1 MLCKVSLRMTHQN
14 AAPLTVAVVGAG
26 ALGQFYAA
34 QLSYAGH
41 RLKLLARRDMA
52 VLTKRGIV
60 VHQTP
65 TSKIKTSLETQL
77 IEIRPEQ
84 IEVATSPEQLASHSF
99 PDWVLVSL
107 KTTALTQAQ
116 ALVAPL
122 VGPHTRV
129 AVMCNGLGVEDHFAE
144 WFGPERVFG
153 LLCFVG
159 VNRLDDGTI
168 HHLAFG
174 HVAVGHFQDQVG
186 ERQKLQQLFESAGVE
201 CECPRSLLEA
211 RWRKMAWNFPF
222 NGLTLLY
229 GCETDGIVSDAARRT
244 YALALARNIVTVGN
258 LDLQS
263 RGIPARIEDDWADL
277 QLSRTDT
284 MGAYAPS
291 TLVDARL
298 GRELETDMMFLEPAR
313 RATRLGANVPALL
326 RFITELRERGIVK

>member
-1 MLCKVSLRMTHQN
+1 MVSLCMTHQN

-34 QLSYAGH
+34 QLSHAGH
-41 RLKLLARRDMA
+41 RLKLLARRDAA
-52 VLTKRGIV
+52 VLATRGIV
-60 VHQTP
+60 VRQTP
-65 TSKIKTSLETQL
+65 TPKIKSSLESQL
-77 IEIRPEQ
+77 IEIRPDQ
-84 IEVATSPEQLASHSF
+84 IEVATSPEQLAAHGF

-107 KTTALTQAQ
+107 KTTALAQ
-116 ALVAPL
+116 ARSLVSPL
-122 VGPHTRV
+122 VGPHTRI

-186 ERQKLQQLFESAGVE
+186 ERQKLQRLFESAGVE

-222 NGLTLLY
+222 NGLTVLY
-229 GCETDGIVSDAARRT
+229 GCETDGIVNDAARRA
-244 YALALARNIVTVGN
+244 YALALARDIVTVGN
-258 LDLQS
+258 LDLQA
-263 RGIPARIEDDWADL
+263 RGIAACIEDEWADL
-277 QLSRTDT
+277 QLSRTDS

-298 GRELETDMMFLEPAR
+298 GRELETEMMFLEPGR
-313 RATRLGANVPALL
+313 RASRLGADVPALQ
-326 RFITELRERGIVK
+326 RFIAELREHGFVK